1 MRFLI
6 PIALTA
12 TVLGWSPAALAL
24 DPALD
29 LSQYSHASWKVRDGA
44 LKDAISAIAQARD
57 GYLWLGTQFGVLRF
71 DGVRYQVWQ
80 PPAGQQLPSNYIR
93 SLLGARDGSLWIGT
107 ELGLARWKNA
117 TLTVYPE
124 LAEQAV
130 GVLLEDREGTVWAG
144 TRQPPPALLCAFRD
158 DAVTCTG
165 ERSEFGDRA
174 SSLYEDRQGRLW
186 VGAQTGLWRWK
197 PGPPSLYS
205 LPDIDSSQAIVESG
219 ERDTLLVVVRDA
231 LKQLSGEHISGSPA
245 AIHEPFLPSRVLRD
259 RHGGLWIGTLDRGLL
274 RAHDGR
280 IDSFSVTDGLSGNY
294 IRNLFED
301 REGNIWVA
309 TDNGL
314 DRFRD
319 IAVATIT
326 VKHGLSQTTPWSV
339 LAATDGSVWVG
350 TLDGLNR
357 LQDGRL
363 TIYRTGGDVARPGS
377 ERAIERIRRM
387 PEASVS
393 RGDVR
398 EVRATGL
405 PHNLIHSLFE
415 DDRRR
420 IWVSTHAGV
429 AYFENERF
437 IPVPGISGGVRAI
450 TGDATG
456 NIWISEDDALL
467 HVVDD
472 RIVKRI
478 SWASLGLDS
487 PAVVML
493 ADPVGGGVW
502 LGFRPGGIKYFKAG
516 HIGASYG
523 APEGVGRGM
532 TGGLHRDAD
541 GTIWVATEG
550 GLSRIKDGRVH
561 TLTAKNGL
569 PCDGVNWV
577 IEDDDRALWLYT
589 ACGLARVERPELE
602 TWAAAD
608 EKDPATLQRVHAAVL
623 HVADGVRIHAAP
635 GGYTPQ
641 VTRSPDGRIWFLPWD
656 GVSVIDPRRL
666 PFNALPPPVRVEQ
679 ITADGRIYDGGSR
692 GRRLPPHVRD
702 LSIDYTALSFVVPE
716 KVRFRYRLE
725 GQDPDWREVVNER
738 SVKYSN
744 LGPGDYR
751 FRVVAANNNGV
762 WNEAGDA
769 LEFSIAPAYYQTN
782 TFRALC
788 VTVFTGL
795 LWTAWQLRLRQVE
808 RRLELTMGARVAE
821 RTRIARELHDTLL
834 QSFHGLLLRFQTAS
848 YLLPDR
854 AAEAKEKLDRA
865 IARAAEAIT
874 EGRDAVQ
881 ALRTS
886 TVETHNLPLAISALG
901 QQLAT
906 DSTSG
911 QTAAFHVTVEG
922 EACDLHPI
930 VRDEIYKI
938 AAEALRNAFRHA
950 CARRVEVDIRYGYDE
965 FRLRVR
971 DDGKGIDPAVLAG
984 QGIDGHYGLR
994 GMPERAALIGGKLA
1008 VWSEVGVGTE
1018 VELRLPASIVYT
1030 ASARPSRWSRLLAS
1044 KALVPKGQGGE
1055 SQSDRQRCGRME
1067 SQSRSTTNWPA
1078 VRDDSLPST

>member
-6 PIALTA
+6 PIGLAA

-24 DPALD
+24 NPALD
-29 LSQYSHASWKVRDGA
+29 LSQYSHASWRVRDGA
-44 LKDAISAIAQARD
+44 LKDAISAITQARD

-80 PPAGQQLPSNYIR
+80 PPAGQHLPSNYIR
-93 SLLGARDGSLWIGT
+93 SLLGTRDGSLWIGT

-117 TLTVYPE
+117 TLTLYPE
-124 LAEQAV
+124 LAEQAI

-144 TRQPPPALLCAFRD
+144 TRQPRPGLLCAFRD

-165 ERSEFGDRA
+165 ERREFGDRT
-174 SSLYEDRQGRLW
+174 SSLYEDRHGRLW

-197 PGPPSLYS
+197 PGPPSLYP
-205 LPDIDSSQAIVESG
+205 LFDIEGSQAIVESG
-219 ERDTLLVVVRDA
+219 ERDTLLIVVRGA
-231 LKQLSGEHISGSPA
+231 LKQLSGEHISGSPV
-245 AIHEPFLPSRVLRD
+245 AIDRPFLPSHVLRD
-259 RHGGLWIGTLDRGLL
+259 RDGGLWIGTFDRGLL
-274 RAHDGR
+274 RVHDGR
-280 IDSFSVTDGLSGNY
+280 IDSFSVTDGLSGDY
-294 IRNLFED
+294 IRTLFED

-326 VKHGLSQTTPWSV
+326 VKHGLSQTAWSV
-339 LAATDGSVWVG
+339 LAAKDGSVWVG

-363 TIYRTGGDVARPGS
+363 TIYRTENFARSGS
-377 ERAIERIRRM
+377 ERAVERIR
-387 PEASVS
+387 PVLSANWSSVES
-393 RGDVR
+393 PRPRWNVR
-398 EVRATGL
+398 EIRATGL

-437 IPVPGISGGVRAI
+437 IPVGGISGGVQAI

-456 NIWISEDDALL
+456 NIWISEDHDLL

-478 SWASLGLDS
+478 SWASLGLES
-487 PAVVML
+487 AAVVML
-493 ADPVGGGVW
+493 ANPVGGGLW
-502 LGFRPGGIKYFKAG
+502 LGFRPSGLKYFKDG
-516 HIGASYG
+516 HIVASFG
-523 APEGVGRGM
+523 APEGVGRGL

-550 GLSRIKDGRVH
+550 GISRVKDGRVH
-561 TLTAKNGL
+561 TLTVKNGL

-589 ACGLARVERPELE
+589 ACGLARVGRRELD
-602 TWAAAD
+602 TWAAAVA
-608 EKDPATLQRVHAAVL
+608 KDPATLQRVHAAVL
-623 HVADGVRIHAAP
+623 HVVDGVRIHAAP

-656 GVSVIDPRRL
+656 GVSVLDPRRL

-679 ITADGRIYDGGSR
+679 ITADGQTYEGGSR
-692 GRRLPPHVRD
+692 GRRLPPRVRD

-738 SVKYSN
+738 TVKYSN

-762 WNEAGDA
+762 WNEAGDV

-788 VTVFTGL
+788 VTLFTGL
-795 LWTAWQLRLRQVE
+795 LWTAWRLRLRQLE
-808 RRLELTMGARVAE
+808 RRFELNMGVRVAE

-834 QSFHGLLLRFQTAS
+834 QSFHGLLLRFQTVW
-848 YLLPDR
+848 YLLPDCP
-854 AAEAKEKLDRA
+854 AEAKEKLERA
-865 IARAAEAIT
+865 IAQAAQAIT

-886 TVETHNLPLAISALG
+886 TVETDNLPVAISTLG
-901 QQLAT
+901 QELAT

-911 QTAAFHVTVEG
+911 QTVAFHVAVEG
-922 EACDLHPI
+922 EARDLRPT
-930 VRDEIYKI
+930 VRDEIYKT

-950 CARRVEVDIRYGYDE
+950 RARRIEVDIRYDYDE

-1008 VWSEVGVGTE
+1008 VWSEVGTGTE
-1018 VELRLPASIVYT
+1018 VELRLPASIVY
-1030 ASARPSRWSRLLAS
+1030 ARRWRL
-1044 KALVPKGQGGE
+1044 
-1055 SQSDRQRCGRME
+1055 
-1067 SQSRSTTNWPA
+1067 SRSWPPRQ
-1078 VRDDSLPST
+1078 VPEGHDGE

>member
-6 PIALTA
+6 PIGFAA
-12 TVLGWSPAALAL
+12 TVLGWSPTALAL
-24 DPALD
+24 NPALD
-29 LSQYSHASWKVRDGA
+29 LSQYSHASWTIRDGA
-44 LKDAISAIAQARD
+44 LKDAISAIAQSRD
-57 GYLWLGTQFGVLRF
+57 GYLWFGTQFGVLRF
-71 DGVRYQVWQ
+71 DGVKYHVWQ
-80 PPAGQQLPSNYIR
+80 PPAGQHLPSNYIR

-117 TLTVYPE
+117 TLTLYPE
-124 LAEQAV
+124 LAERAV
-130 GVLLEDREGTVWAG
+130 GVLLEDHEGTVWAG
-144 TRQPPPALLCAFRD
+144 TRQPRPALLCAFRD
-158 DAVTCTG
+158 DAVTCAG
-165 ERSEFGDRA
+165 ERREFGDRA
-174 SSLYEDRQGRLW
+174 SSLYEDRHGRLW

-197 PGPPSLYS
+197 PGPPSLYPLS
-205 LPDIDSSQAIVESG
+205 DIESSQGIVESG
-219 ERDTLLVVVRDA
+219 ERDTLLVVVRGA
-231 LKQLSGEHISGSPA
+231 LKQLSGEQIRGSPA
-245 AIHEPFLPSRVLRD
+245 TIDQPYLPSRVLRD
-259 RHGGLWIGTLDRGLL
+259 REGGLWIATFDRGLL
-274 RAHDGR
+274 RVHDGR
-280 IDSFSVTDGLSGNY
+280 IDAFSAADGLSGNY

-326 VKHGLSQTTPWSV
+326 VKHGLSQSTPWSV

-357 LQDGRL
+357 LQNGRL
-363 TIYRTGGDVARPGS
+363 TVYRTRENFSRPGS
-377 ERAIERIRRM
+377 ERAVERIR
-387 PEASVS
+387 PVLSSKWSSVESPRS
-393 RGDVR
+393 RWNVR
-398 EVRATGL
+398 EIRATGL

-420 IWVSTHAGV
+420 IWVSTHTGV

-437 IPVPGISGGVRAI
+437 IPVGGISGGVQAI

-456 NIWISEDDALL
+456 NIWISEDHALI

-472 RIVKRI
+472 RVVKRI
-478 SWASLGLDS
+478 SWASLGLES
-487 PAVVML
+487 GAVVML
-493 ADPVGGGVW
+493 ANPVGGGLW
-502 LGFRPGGIKYFKAG
+502 LGFRPGGVKYFKDG
-516 HIGASYG
+516 HIAASYG
-523 APEGVGRGM
+523 AAEGVGRGL

-561 TLTAKNGL
+561 TLTVRNGL

-577 IEDDDRALWLYT
+577 IEDHDRALWLYT
-589 ACGLARVERPELE
+589 ACGLARVGRRELD
-602 TWAAAD
+602 TWAAAV
-608 EKDPATLQRVHAAVL
+608 ENDPATLQRVDAAVL
-623 HVADGVRIHAAP
+623 DVADGVRLHAAP

-702 LSIDYTALSFVVPE
+702 LSIDFTALSFVVPE
-716 KVRFRYRLE
+716 KIRFRYRLE

-738 SVKYSN
+738 TVNYSN

-751 FRVVAANNNGV
+751 FQVVAANNNGV

-788 VTVFTGL
+788 VTMFTGL
-795 LWTAWQLRLRQVE
+795 LWAAWQLRLRQVE
-808 RRLELTMGARVAE
+808 RRFELNMGVRVAE

-834 QSFHGLLLRFQTAS
+834 QSFHGLLLRFETAS

-854 AAEAKEKLDRA
+854 PAEAKEKLDRA
-865 IARAAEAIT
+865 ITQAVQAIT

-886 TVETHNLPLAISALG
+886 TVESNNLPLAISAMG

-911 QTAAFHVTVEG
+911 QTAAFHVAVEG
-922 EACDLHPI
+922 EARELHPI

-938 AAEALRNAFRHA
+938 AAEAIRNAFRHA
-950 CARRVEVDIRYGYDE
+950 LARRVEVDIRYDRDE

-971 DDGKGIDPAVLAG
+971 DDGVGIDPAVLAG

-994 GMPERAALIGGKLA
+994 GMPERAALIGGQLA
-1008 VWSEVGVGTE
+1008 VWSEVGAGTE
-1018 VELRLPASIVYT
+1018 VELRLPASVVYT
-1030 ASARPSRWSRLLAS
+1030 TSTRRSRLSRLLAF
-1044 KALVPKGQGGE
+1044 KTPVPEGE
-1055 SQSDRQRCGRME
+1055 DGE
-1067 SQSRSTTNWPA
+1067 
-1078 VRDDSLPST
+1078 